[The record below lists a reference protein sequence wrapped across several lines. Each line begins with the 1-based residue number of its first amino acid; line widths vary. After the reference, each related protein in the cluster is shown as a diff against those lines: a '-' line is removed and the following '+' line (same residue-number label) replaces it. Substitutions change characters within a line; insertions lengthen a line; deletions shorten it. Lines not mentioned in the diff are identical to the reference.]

1 MDAKDNGAYGKRLN
15 RRDRGESP
23 QRSPRKAKTLQI
35 RRAGSRDADIIT
47 DILHAAFLEYQPR
60 YTDRGFAATVPDP
73 LKIQA
78 RMREGPIWIA
88 LRARKAVG
96 TVAAV
101 RKGKS
106 VYLRGMA
113 VLPSARGSS
122 TGLRLLEQV
131 EQWTAAAGARRLF
144 LSTTPFLHAAIRLYE
159 RSGFVRIDQDP
170 KDLFG
175 TPLFTME
182 KVLSPAE

>member
-1 MDAKDNGAYGKRLN
+1 VDAKDNGAYGKSLN

-23 QRSPRKAKTLQI
+23 PRSPRKAENLQI
-35 RRAGSRDADIIT
+35 RLAGSRDAAIIT
-47 DILHAAFLEYQPR
+47 DILHAAFLAYKPQ
-60 YTDRGFAATVPDP
+60 YTDGGFAATAPDP
-73 LKIQA
+73 QKIRA

-101 RKGKS
+101 RKGQS

-159 RSGFVRIDQDP
+159 RSGFVRIDQGP
-170 KDLFG
+170 EDLFG

-182 KVLSPAE
+182 KVLSPPE